1 MNHSPKIMGILNI
14 TPDSF
19 YDGNRSL
26 SSETL
31 LYRTKELIN
40 SDIID
45 VGCESSRP
53 GSTPIR
59 VEEEIRRL
67 DIIIPSIANLNNVI
81 LSIDTYK
88 PKVAE
93 YAIKYGFTIIND
105 ITAGRHSKEMFE
117 LVADNELEIVLM
129 HMQGNPKDMQF
140 NPKYEDLIDDIISF
154 FDSRISSA
162 LEQGIKENKIIIDPG
177 IGFGKTFS
185 DNIKIIKNIKTFKK
199 LGCRVLLGHS
209 RKRFLQYD
217 NNSPKDRLSASIG
230 VSAYAATQGIDI
242 LRVHDVNDT
251 LSMLKTIN
259 RLTA

>member
-1 MNHSPKIMGILNI
+1 
-14 TPDSF
+14 
-19 YDGNRSL
+19 
-26 SSETL
+26 
-31 LYRTKELIN
+31 
-40 SDIID
+40 
-45 VGCESSRP
+45 
-53 GSTPIR
+53 
-59 VEEEIRRL
+59 
-67 DIIIPSIANLNNVI
+67 
-81 LSIDTYK
+81 
-88 PKVAE
+88 
-93 YAIKYGFTIIND
+93 
-105 ITAGRHSKEMFE
+105 
-117 LVADNELEIVLM
+117 
-129 HMQGNPKDMQF
+129 MQF